1 LKRSQP
7 QATMRAHPPAYNWQ
21 AARPGSMRQGTA
33 VPMTAREI
41 ALTVAAAPFPLFP
54 PQQLLMTSNEVWSA
68 SLPDAQDKEI
78 WVMGIDLGQQTGEK
92 KSTFW
97 RVMWVLFFPLILLW
111 HSIRIYFLPCLQVYA
126 DRFFGTLCL
135 SLGQTLCC
143 MCTCKC
149 WRQQEKCFLCEFE
162 DPDFPPEAKSLG
174 KWKGKSG
181 DELNQIK
188 WKRAAKL
195 GSEPPHLFQGGIQAE
210 DIAQGQL
217 GDCWLMAA
225 LACLSEHPAAIQR
238 CFLTRERNVRGCYR
252 IQLYD
257 GQKKQFVQLSIDDF
271 LPTENDQPLFA
282 KPKGSELWVLLL
294 EKAFAKLF
302 GDYHSLEGGHL
313 AVAFEAMTG
322 VSVCALVHAGSTG
335 PIESSKSSNNSELST
350 LLELNAEAPRV

>member
-1 LKRSQP
+1 
-7 QATMRAHPPAYNWQ
+7 MRGT
-21 AARPGSMRQGTA
+21 GSA
-33 VPMTAREI
+33 VPVTAREI
-41 ALTVAAAPFPLFP
+41 ALNVAAAPFFLFP
-54 PQQLLMTSNEVWSA
+54 PQQKLSA
-68 SLPDAQDKEI
+68 PLQTDAQDMEI
-78 WVMGIDLGQQTGEK
+78 WVMGIDLGQQMGEK
-92 KSTFW
+92 KSNFW

-126 DRFFGTLCL
+126 DRFFGSLCL
-135 SLGQTLCC
+135 SVGQTLCC

-162 DPDFPPEAKSLG
+162 DPDFPSEAKSLG
-174 KWKGKSG
+174 KWKVKSG
-181 DELNQIK
+181 DQLNQIN

-195 GSEPPHLFQGGIQAE
+195 GSAKLGSQPPHLFQGGIQAG

-257 GQKKQFVQLSIDDF
+257 GQKKQFVKLSIDDF

-335 PIESSKSSNNSELST
+335 PIESSKSSNNSELSMLPERRPKHT
-350 LLELNAEAPRV
+350 VF

>member
-1 LKRSQP
+1 
-7 QATMRAHPPAYNWQ
+7 
-21 AARPGSMRQGTA
+21 
-33 VPMTAREI
+33 
-41 ALTVAAAPFPLFP
+41 
-54 PQQLLMTSNEVWSA
+54 
-68 SLPDAQDKEI
+68 
-78 WVMGIDLGQQTGEK
+78 
-92 KSTFW
+92 
-97 RVMWVLFFPLILLW
+97 
-111 HSIRIYFLPCLQVYA
+111 
-126 DRFFGTLCL
+126 
-135 SLGQTLCC
+135 
-143 MCTCKC
+143 
-149 WRQQEKCFLCEFE
+149 
-162 DPDFPPEAKSLG
+162 
-174 KWKGKSG
+174 
-181 DELNQIK
+181 
-188 WKRAAKL
+188 
-195 GSEPPHLFQGGIQAE
+195 
-210 DIAQGQL
+210 
-217 GDCWLMAA
+217 MAA

-257 GQKKQFVQLSIDDF
+257 GQKKQFVKLSIDDF